1 MADLGPATRAHVLAR
16 GVLTF
21 AWRRQSPT
29 VLPNPLEVV
38 PAKTMPR
45 RMLPQEGVARID
57 ELTLQIGPAFRAAM
71 QRSGE
76 KGDIKK

>member
-1 MADLGPATRAHVLAR
+1 
-16 GVLTF
+16 
-21 AWRRQSPT
+21 
-29 VLPNPLEVV
+29 
-38 PAKTMPR
+38 MPR
-45 RMLPQEGVARID
+45 LTLPQEEMARID